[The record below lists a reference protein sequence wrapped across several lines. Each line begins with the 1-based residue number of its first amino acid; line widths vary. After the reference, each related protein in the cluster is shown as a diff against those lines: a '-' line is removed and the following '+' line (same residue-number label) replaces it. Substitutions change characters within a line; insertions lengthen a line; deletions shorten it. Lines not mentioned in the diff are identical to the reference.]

1 MAIRRATY
9 GLLLVLGA
17 VLIGQSCI
25 QKRKPIPPVARISTV
40 ENNLHGATWTDDYFW
55 LRERGK
61 PQVMDY
67 LTAEN
72 AYAEAVMGHTADL
85 REELYRQM
93 RGRIKEEDYT
103 VPVKD
108 GDYYYYDRTE
118 EGKQYSIQCRKKGKL
133 EATEEVILDE
143 NELAA
148 GLDYM
153 EIGQL
158 AVSPNHRLLAYSVDT
173 NGSEIYTIYVKDL
186 KSGELLADRVPRA
199 YYPLVWGNDNK
210 TLFYTVLDDALRP
223 YQLYRHKLGT
233 DYLNDELVYT
243 ENDQAFE
250 LGIAKTR
257 SKKYILLTL
266 ESNTTT
272 EVHYLR
278 ADRLQEQFKVLHPRQ
293 PQMEYYVSH
302 RDKQFY
308 ILTNDGAPNFKLMRV
323 SVKKPSKRNWVEIL
337 PHRDSVKLE
346 GFDLFKDYL
355 VVYKRVNGLKQ
366 IGVTELKSGKSHE
379 IEFPEPTYHL
389 WPEENREFDTRLLRF
404 TYTSLVTPTT
414 VYDYDMK
421 ERTRELKKRKE
432 VLGGYD
438 PEQYQSERVFAPAA
452 DGSMIPISLVYRKGL
467 KRDGTNPV
475 YLNGYGAYGISSNTY
490 FSSNR
495 LSLLDKGFV
504 YAIAH
509 VRGGGEMGRYWYDQG
524 KLLNKKNTF
533 TDFIACAEFLI
544 AEQYTSPEKLAAGS
558 GSAGG
563 LLIGAI
569 ANMRPDLFEVLVADV
584 PFVDLINTMLDPSI
598 PLTVIEYEEWGNPNE
613 KEYFDYMMSYSPYDN
628 VIAQEYPNMLITAG
642 LNDPRV
648 QYWEPAKWAARLRA
662 AKTDNNLL
670 VLKTNMG
677 AGHGGSSGRFD
688 YLKEIA
694 FEYAFIFDAFGI
706 E

>member
-278 ADRLQEQFKVLHPRQ
+278 ADRLQEQFKVHHPRQ

>member
-1 MAIRRATY
+1 MAIRRATL

-72 AYAEAVMGHTADL
+72 AYAEAVMDHTADL

-133 EATEEVILDE
+133 EAAEEVILDE

-210 TLFYTVLDDALRP
+210 TLFYTLLDDALRP

-233 DYLNDELVYT
+233 DYLSDELVYT

-250 LGIAKTR
+250 LDIAKTR

-278 ADRLQEQFKVLHPRQ
+278 ADRPQEQFKVLHPRQ

-389 WPEENREFDTRLLRF
+389 WPEENREFDSRLLRF

-475 YLNGYGAYGISSNTY
+475 YLKGYGAYGISSN
-490 FSSNR
+490 
-495 LSLLDKGFV
+495 
-504 YAIAH
+504 
-509 VRGGGEMGRYWYDQG
+509 
-524 KLLNKKNTF
+524 
-533 TDFIACAEFLI
+533 
-544 AEQYTSPEKLAAGS
+544 AAGERWGATGTIR
-558 GSAGG
+558 GSC
-563 LLIGAI
+563 
-569 ANMRPDLFEVLVADV
+569 
-584 PFVDLINTMLDPSI
+584 
-598 PLTVIEYEEWGNPNE
+598 
-613 KEYFDYMMSYSPYDN
+613 
-628 VIAQEYPNMLITAG
+628 
-642 LNDPRV
+642 
-648 QYWEPAKWAARLRA
+648 
-662 AKTDNNLL
+662 
-670 VLKTNMG
+670 
-677 AGHGGSSGRFD
+677 
-688 YLKEIA
+688 
-694 FEYAFIFDAFGI
+694 
-706 E
+706 

>member
-108 GDYYYYDRTE
+108 GGYYYYDRTE

-133 EATEEVILDE
+133 DAAEEVILDE

-186 KSGELLADRVPRA
+186 KSGELLVDRVPRA

-210 TLFYTVLDDALRP
+210 TLFYTLLDDALRP

-233 DYLNDELVYT
+233 DYLSDELVYT

-250 LGIAKTR
+250 LDIAKTR

-278 ADRLQEQFKVLHPRQ
+278 ADRPQEQFKVLHPRQ

-389 WPEENREFDTRLLRF
+389 WPEENREFDSRLLRF

-475 YLNGYGAYGISSNTY
+475 YLKGYGAYGISSNTY

>member
-1 MAIRRATY
+1 MMAIRRATY

-389 WPEENREFDTRLLRF
+389 WPEENREFDSRLLRF

-648 QYWEPAKWAARLRA
+648 
-662 AKTDNNLL
+662 
-670 VLKTNMG
+670 
-677 AGHGGSSGRFD
+677 
-688 YLKEIA
+688 
-694 FEYAFIFDAFGI
+694 
-706 E
+706 